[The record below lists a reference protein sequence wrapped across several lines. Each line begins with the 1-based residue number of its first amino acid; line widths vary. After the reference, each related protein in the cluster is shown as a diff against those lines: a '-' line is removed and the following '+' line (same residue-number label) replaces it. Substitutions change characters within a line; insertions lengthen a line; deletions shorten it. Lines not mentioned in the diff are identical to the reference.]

1 MPKVVTC
8 ILIDENKN
16 ILIFKRSNKVSTYKG
31 YWSGISGYIEKDE
44 EPVDTAFK
52 EIKQET
58 GLSDENVELIKT
70 VEPVEFIDIYKD
82 KKYSW
87 KVYPFLFKIRK
98 ESKIQINWEN
108 ISYRWIKLSD
118 IDEFETVPRLKEV
131 LVKLL
136 K

>member
-1 MPKVVTC
+1 M
-8 ILIDENKN
+8 DENEN
-16 ILIFKRSNKVSTYKG
+16 ILILKRSDKVSTYKG
-31 YWSGISGYIEKDE
+31 YWSGISGYIEEDE

-58 GLSDENVELIKT
+58 SLDGKNIELIKT
-70 VEPVEFIDIYKD
+70 IEPIEFTDIYKEE
-82 KKYSW
+82 KYSW

-108 ISYRWIKLSD
+108 ISYRWIKPSD

-131 LVKLL
+131 IVKLL